1 MDDPFHSTASY
12 LHGIPTPSG
21 THSQPLTPHQSATL
35 PPQRYRAQSA
45 STHQLPPLPP
55 LGNATQ
61 FSTNTYG
68 SAPQTPLTPQTPATS
83 APSLTH
89 NRSLPTI
96 APHPPLHTS
105 TSSSYFLPH
114 STALSNGQ
122 TLGGISSSAHA
133 SNPHAI
139 APSNMT
145 ASLQDIRPMPAGGIG
160 LPYNSSHLLSQPPIL
175 PNQEPEPIHVV
186 GQQGRRGVLPT
197 ANGRPAPGSAKA
209 TQNLTKNADNKYECP
224 HCNKTYLHLK
234 HLKRHLLRHTGERP
248 YQCHLCKD
256 TFSRS
261 DILKRHFQKCSIRRG
276 NPTGQN
282 HLANSQAH
290 LRKNRSAQGSGDYS
304 HLTAVNAPP
313 PAYSNGGYTNSM
325 VGNSGFT
332 TESPGSYAESLPS
345 MSARTSR
352 ANSLMQPQSTGVN
365 GLNGIHDPQ
374 RRSISHIDL
383 INNNNNRMSFDANAH
398 DFRTNSVP
406 GSIPGQMP
414 GYTMNHND
422 QLNHQFNN
430 YQAVSSANMHP
441 NMPMKAAA
449 DDNTAMF
456 NRNSMTDMNNT
467 QNGQGNGM
475 GWDNPYQQNGQQDAF
490 GISTSIAQDPVAIKA
505 ETDMNQNTFNHGS
518 GEPTPDGM
526 FSNLYSSAS
535 AFPNTDTVFESW
547 DLSSSDPLQ
556 NKAEA
561 LIAFCFPGGTTL
573 LQPNEAQALDVLR
586 KASTLE
592 NMKSFLEGFKN
603 FQEHWPLIHMPTFN
617 PVEAGNGLLLTIIC
631 IGAVYSKDQNILQVR
646 ALMELV
652 KSAIQRSFRVW
663 SLVDGP
669 NQNASLPPNATTDI
683 EELQALVLLTMA
695 CLWHGNPEQ
704 RQKAREE
711 FPKVALAMRQLELL
725 VPVKQG
731 QEGFSILH
739 HVGAEAEP
747 GHLQQWKWESWIMQ
761 EKRSRVMYMAFLL
774 DSALVMFCNSRAQFD
789 VVEIR
794 LPLPSDDA
802 AWEARNA
809 SECASA
815 LGLHGRAVQE
825 QKNITGSRQLKQPNI
840 GEVLRVLVQS
850 NSELSARSTN
860 IYSKFILIHAL
871 HVHMWS
877 ALRQAAQHATPPSTI
892 LMNSLPS
899 SGSSTPSQSEFS
911 GLDSRSSSVSV
922 SGTVTP
928 VDSMAAQNAQQALK
942 IVSNALE
949 KWKRSWEIDMEQQY
963 GPNSPAR
970 RGYCRD
976 GIHYYWL
983 ANTIL
988 RRRSNDWLKMN
999 ADQRFQHTI
1008 HVLKQIKNWVYSE
1021 QYKMGQEPGAVSDMD
1036 NNYGLEDLLSD
1047 MKLLFAPVDKESTTS
1062 PHGMITNG
1070 SAPNR
1075 ASF

>member
-1 MDDPFHSTASY
+1 MESQRR
-12 LHGIPTPSG
+12 LGRTPS
-21 THSQPLTPHQSATL
+21 P
-35 PPQRYRAQSA
+35 
-45 STHQLPPLPP
+45 
-55 LGNATQ
+55 
-61 FSTNTYG
+61 
-68 SAPQTPLTPQTPATS
+68 TS

-96 APHPPLHTS
+96 APHPPLHTN

-122 TLGGISSSAHA
+122 SLGGISSSAHA

-139 APSNMT
+139 APSSMT

-313 PAYSNGGYTNSM
+313 PSYSNGGYTNSM

-352 ANSLMQPQSTGVN
+352 ANSLMQPQSNGVN
-365 GLNGIHDPQ
+365 GVNGIHDPQ

-383 INNNNNRMSFDANAH
+383 INNNRMSFDANAH
-398 DFRTNSVP
+398 DFRANNNVP
-406 GSIPGQMP
+406 GSLAGQMP
-414 GYTMNHND
+414 SYTMNHSD

-430 YQAVSSANMHP
+430 YQAVSGANMHS
-441 NMPMKAAA
+441 NMAMKA
-449 DDNTAMF
+449 DDNNTAMF
-456 NRNSMTDMNNT
+456 NRNGMTDMNNT

-475 GWDNPYQQNGQQDAF
+475 GWDNNPYHQNGQQDAF

-586 KASTLE
+586 KVSRLE

-631 IGAVYSKDQNILQVR
+631 IGAVYSKDENILQVR

-669 NQNASLPPNATTDI
+669 NHNASPTPNATTDI

-695 CLWHGNPEQ
+695 FLWHGTQEQ

-711 FPKVALAMRQLELL
+711 FPTVALAMRQLELL
-725 VPVKQG
+725 APVKQG

-747 GHLQQWKWESWIMQ
+747 GHLQQWKWESWAMQ

-774 DSALVMFCNSRAQFD
+774 DSALVMFCNARAQFD
-789 VVEIR
+789 VFEIR
-794 LPLPSDDA
+794 LPLPCDDA

-809 SECASA
+809 GECADA

-825 QKNITGSRQLKQPNI
+825 RKNVTGSRQLKQYNI
-840 GEVLRVLVQS
+840 AEVLRILVQS
-850 NSELSARSTN
+850 NSELPARSTN

-877 ALRQAAQHATPPSTI
+877 ALRQASQHATAPSSI

-911 GLDSRSSSVSV
+911 GLDSGSSSASA

-928 VDSMAAQNAQQALK
+928 VDNMAAQNAQQALK

-949 KWKRSWEIDMEQQY
+949 KWKRSWETDMERQY
-963 GPNSPAR
+963 GPNAPPR

-988 RRRSNDWLKMN
+988 RRRSNDWLKMH

-1021 QYKMGQEPGAVSDMD
+1021 QYKTGQEPGAVSDMD
-1036 NNYGLEDLLSD
+1036 NNYALEDLLSD
-1047 MKLLFAPVDKESTTS
+1047 MKLLFAPVGKQNTNS

-1070 SAPNR
+1070 TASNR

>member
-1 MDDPFHSTASY
+1 
-12 LHGIPTPSG
+12 
-21 THSQPLTPHQSATL
+21 
-35 PPQRYRAQSA
+35 
-45 STHQLPPLPP
+45 
-55 LGNATQ
+55 
-61 FSTNTYG
+61 
-68 SAPQTPLTPQTPATS
+68 
-83 APSLTH
+83 
-89 NRSLPTI
+89 
-96 APHPPLHTS
+96 
-105 TSSSYFLPH
+105 
-114 STALSNGQ
+114 
-122 TLGGISSSAHA
+122 
-133 SNPHAI
+133 
-139 APSNMT
+139 MT
-145 ASLQDIRPMPAGGIG
+145 ASLQDIRPMPPNGIG

-290 LRKNRSAQGSGDYS
+290 LRKNRTAQGSGDYS

-332 TESPGSYAESLPS
+332 TDSPGSYAESLPS

-352 ANSLMQPQSTGVN
+352 ANSLMQPQTNGVN
-365 GLNGIHDPQ
+365 GINGINDPQ

-383 INNNNNRMSFDANAH
+383 LNNRMSFDANAH
-398 DFRTNSVP
+398 DFRANNNVP
-406 GSIPGQMP
+406 GSVAGQMP
-414 GYTMNHND
+414 GGYSMNHPD

-430 YQAVSSANMHP
+430 YQAVSGANMHS
-441 NMPMKAAA
+441 NIAMKA
-449 DDNTAMF
+449 DDHNTAMF
-456 NRNSMTDMNNT
+456 NRNGMTDMNNT

-475 GWDNPYQQNGQQDAF
+475 GWDNPYHQNGQQDAF
-490 GISTSIAQDPVAIKA
+490 GISTSMAQDPVAIKA
-505 ETDMNQNTFNHGS
+505 ETDLNNNSTFNHGS
-518 GEPTPDGM
+518 GEATPDGM

-535 AFPNTDTVFESW
+535 AFPNTDTVFDTW

-586 KASTLE
+586 KASSLE

-603 FQEHWPLIHMPTFN
+603 FQEHWPIIHMPTFN
-617 PVEAGNGLLLTIIC
+617 PVEANNGLLLTIIC
-631 IGAVYSKDQNILQVR
+631 IGAVYSKDENILQVR

-652 KSAIQRSFRVW
+652 KSAIQRSFRIW

-669 NQNASLPPNATTDI
+669 NQNTSPTPNATTDI
-683 EELQALVLLTMA
+683 EELQTLVLLTMA
-695 CLWHGNPEQ
+695 FLWHGNHEQ
-704 RQKAREE
+704 RQKTREE
-711 FPKVALAMRQLELL
+711 FPKIALAMRQLELL
-725 VPVKQG
+725 NPVKQG
-731 QEGFSILH
+731 QPGFSILH

-747 GHLQQWKWESWIMQ
+747 GHLQQWNWESWVMQ
-761 EKRSRVMYMAFLL
+761 EKRSRVMYMAFLI
-774 DSALVMFCNSRAQFD
+774 DAALVMFCNGRAQFD
-789 VVEIR
+789 VFEIR

-802 AWEARNA
+802 AWDARHAN
-809 SECASA
+809 ECADA
-815 LGLHGRAVQE
+815 LGLHGSAMQARRNV
-825 QKNITGSRQLKQPNI
+825 TGSRQLKQYNI
-840 GEVLRVLVQS
+840 SEVLRILVQS
-850 NSELSARSTN
+850 NSDLPPRSTN

-871 HVHMWS
+871 HVSMWS
-877 ALRQAAQHATPPSTI
+877 ALRQAAQYAPVPPA
-892 LMNSLPS
+892 NSLANGLPS
-899 SGSSTPSQSEFS
+899 SGSSTPSSQPEWNGYDS
-911 GLDSRSSSVSV
+911 GNSSANA

-942 IVSNALE
+942 IVSNALD
-949 KWKRSWEIDMEQQY
+949 KWKRSWDLDMERQY
-963 GPNSPAR
+963 GPTAPPR

-1008 HVLKQIKNWVYSE
+1008 HVLKQIKSWVYSE
-1021 QYKMGQEPGAVSDMD
+1021 QNKTGQEPGAISDMD
-1036 NNYGLEDLLSD
+1036 NNYALEDLLSD
-1047 MKLLFAPVDKESTTS
+1047 MKLLFAPVDKQKTMSPPQRIVNGTT
-1062 PHGMITNG
+1062 H
-1070 SAPNR
+1070 NR